1 MKTFSHFLL
10 IAPAVAITLVSCS
23 KEFEQTENETPIAK
37 SHIEFYAN
45 VSETDTKATLT
56 PNEDDSYFASAW
68 QDSDRICLAASS
80 EDGDFDEE
88 APATWNGS
96 AFEADFD
103 TPKPEEKS
111 KWQYTAVYPYS
122 EDGAIPFAS
131 PRRQIG
137 NEYNSAYD
145 IMYGAVE
152 YNSAYLGQDD
162 NGDPFVVPMKRL
174 TGIAYFHIT
183 SELDE
188 EVVSATLTVDS
199 GSIAAETITVIG
211 SAEGASIRTENE
223 VNQINLTL
231 YNASSSDLQLWFNV
245 LPGTYDGLTLE
256 IETTNHKTV
265 LRSNKSMTYTAG
277 KLNKVVK
284 SIAEVAWEDVSR
296 APKYVKITDMKDLE
310 DGDYLI
316 VCESQ
321 NVAFDGSLE
330 KLDADNNYIQVT
342 IKGNTIDFSEEL
354 KKSSFYISSCKDGGY
369 NILSSSILKY
379 ISRKA
384 SSNGLD
390 VTDDEQKNTIS
401 FKDDGDGDVN
411 IAGSGDA
418 RLQLYNTTNTKR
430 FRYYTTQQQPIQL
443 YKLVDS
449 RVPLKEPELR
459 ADGLRVEWDAIN
471 NADHYTV
478 TITSTNKEDIYEGV
492 NETCFDLAG
501 NYSEDGYYGVFVVA
515 EPSDT
520 ELYRS
525 SIPGSIEIKIGTPV
539 LAQPKLV
546 EGSKTDHSI
555 TVNWEAIDEGVDR
568 YVATIIDGLQYNDS
582 QGLDNEATSVTFT
595 GLEADTEYTITVQA
609 ISDDGKYVNSEASI
623 KVTTLEEGVIV
634 TVTDVL
640 NSAFT
645 GVTTNSYSQWTKTS
659 DSGAVYAG
667 YTATSSNAIQT
678 NNNDKGYGIVT
689 TKSGGRVTKISVDWD
704 TTTTDD
710 RTLNIYGKNSA
721 YEDTKDLYS
730 VEKQGDLLGT
740 ITKGKDTYLE
750 ISGNYSFIGL
760 CSAKNAI
767 YIKEIDIMWETTGST
782 TPGTGEGGD
791 GGGTTDPD
799 PDPDPDIDH
808 DLQTVTCV
816 MSDYFTS
823 NTDLI
828 STQTYDFGGFS
839 FTFTKKNGS
848 TSNYNASEKGIRFY
862 KDDIWDIDAGTKK
875 IVKIAFTLTDKN
887 NGPFVSD
894 DSGTYNPD
902 TNTWTSKSADG
913 ASTLR
918 LTASAQ
924 IRYKEF
930 TITYFE

>member
-103 TPKPEEKS
+103 APKPEVKS

-152 YNSAYLGQDD
+152 YNSAFLGQDD
-162 NGDPFVVPMKRL
+162 NEDPFVIPMKRL

-188 EVVSATLTVDS
+188 EVVLATLTVDS

-211 SAEGASIRTENE
+211 NEEGASIQPENK

-231 YNASSSDLQLWFNV
+231 DNASSSDLQLWFNV

-284 SIAEVAWEDVSR
+284 SIAKEAWEDVSR

-330 KLDADNNYIQVT
+330 KLDAVKNNIAVT
-342 IKGNTIDFSEEL
+342 IKSDDTIDYSEEL
-354 KKSSFYISSCKDGGY
+354 HKSSFYISSYSDGY
-369 NILSSSILKY
+369 SILSSSSTY
-379 ISRKA
+379 IHRSDD
-384 SSNGLD
+384 SNGLD
-390 VTDDEQKNTIS
+390 ENIAEQKNTIS
-401 FKDDGDGDVN
+401 FENGNVYIVGGPTGK
-411 IAGSGDA
+411 A
-418 RLQLYNTTNTKR
+418 RLQFNKSSDQMR
-430 FRYYTTQQQPIQL
+430 FRFFASEQQSIQL
-443 YKLVDS
+443 YKYVDS

-478 TITSTNKEDIYEGV
+478 TITSTNKEDTYEV
-492 NETCFDLAG
+492 NDTWFDLAG
-501 NYSEDGYYGVFVVA
+501 KYSADGYYGVFVVA

-539 LAQPKLV
+539 LAQPELV
-546 EGSKTDHSI
+546 ESSKTDNSI

-568 YVATIIDGLQYNDS
+568 YIATITDGLQYTAS
-582 QGLDNEATSVTFT
+582 QDLDNEATSVTFT
-595 GLEADTEYTITVQA
+595 GLEANTEYTITVQA

-623 KVTTLEEGVIV
+623 KVTTLEEGTII

-640 NSAFT
+640 NNAFT
-645 GVTTNSYSQWTKTS
+645 GIGTTTTYTDWGNKKSESDAIYKGQSAGQNGTIQLRTTNSNS
-659 DSGAVYAG
+659 
-667 YTATSSNAIQT
+667 
-678 NNNDKGYGIVT
+678 GIVT
-689 TKSGGRVTKISVDWD
+689 TASGGAVKKVVVSWHSSTSSSGN
-704 TTTTDD
+704 
-710 RTLNIYGKNSA
+710 RTLDVYGKNTA
-721 YEDTKDLYS
+721 YNEAADLY
-730 VEKQGDLLGT
+730 KTDTQGTKIGSITCGT
-740 ITKGKDTYLE
+740 ETEVVINGTYE
-750 ISGNYSFIGL
+750 YIGL
-760 CSAKNAI
+760 RS
-767 YIKEIDIMWETTGST
+767 
-782 TPGTGEGGD
+782 
-791 GGGTTDPD
+791 
-799 PDPDPDIDH
+799 
-808 DLQTVTCV
+808 
-816 MSDYFTS
+816 
-823 NTDLI
+823 
-828 STQTYDFGGFS
+828 
-839 FTFTKKNGS
+839 
-848 TSNYNASEKGIRFY
+848 
-862 KDDIWDIDAGTKK
+862 
-875 IVKIAFTLTDKN
+875 N
-887 NGPFVSD
+887 NGAMWL
-894 DSGTYNPD
+894 NEIQI
-902 TNTWTSKSADG
+902 TWEK
-913 ASTLR
+913 
-918 LTASAQ
+918 
-924 IRYKEF
+924 
-930 TITYFE
+930 

>member
-188 EVVSATLTVDS
+188 EVVSATLTVNS
-199 GSIAAETITVIG
+199 GNIAAKTITVIG
-211 SAEGASIRTENE
+211 NEEGASIRTENE

-284 SIAEVAWEDVSR
+284 SIAEEAWEDVSR
-296 APKYVKITDMKDLE
+296 APKYVKITEMKDLE

-330 KLDADNNYIQVT
+330 KLDAVRNYVSVV
-342 IKGNTIDFSEEL
+342 IKGDDTIDYSEEL
-354 KKSSFYISSCKDGGY
+354 HKSSFCISSYSDGY
-369 NILSSSILKY
+369 SILSSSSTY
-379 ISRKA
+379 IHRSA
-384 SSNGLD
+384 DSNGLD
-390 VTDDEQKNTIS
+390 ENIAEQKNTIS
-401 FKDDGDGDVN
+401 FENGNVN
-411 IAGSGDA
+411 IVGGPTGKA
-418 RLQLYNTTNTKR
+418 RLQFNKASDQMR
-430 FRYYTTQQQPIQL
+430 FRFFASSEQQSIQL
-443 YKLVDS
+443 YKYVDS

-478 TITSTNKEDIYEGV
+478 TITSTNKEDTYEV
-492 NETCFDLAG
+492 NDTWFDLAG
-501 NYSEDGYYGVFVVA
+501 KYSADGYYGVFVVA

-520 ELYRS
+520 ELYQP

-539 LAQPKLV
+539 LAQPELV
-546 EGSKTDHSI
+546 EGSKTDNSI

-568 YVATIIDGLQYNDS
+568 YIATITDGLQYTAS
-582 QGLDNEATSVTFT
+582 QDLDNEATSVAFT
-595 GLEADTEYTITVQA
+595 GLEANTEYTITVQA

-623 KVTTLEEGVIV
+623 KVTTLEEGTII

-640 NSAFT
+640 NNAFT
-645 GVTTNSYSQWTKTS
+645 GVTGTSYINWDNTGS
-659 DSGAVYAG
+659 SGAAYAG
-667 YTATSSNAIQT
+667 HSAGGNQSIQLRSSVT
-678 NNNDKGYGIVT
+678 NNTTYKNTYSGVVT
-689 TKSGGRVTKISVDWD
+689 MASGGTVKKIVVTWNSETANGRKLD
-704 TTTTDD
+704 
-710 RTLNIYGKNSA
+710 IYGKNETYSSPN
-721 YEDTKDLYS
+721 DLYDTNN
-730 VEKQGDLLGT
+730 QGTQLGSIVYNT
-740 ITKGKDTYLE
+740 GTSTGELVIE
-750 ISGNYSFIGL
+750 GNYTHIGFRSNS
-760 CSAKNAI
+760 SALYLDEVQI
-767 YIKEIDIMWETTGST
+767 TWE
-782 TPGTGEGGD
+782 
-791 GGGTTDPD
+791 
-799 PDPDPDIDH
+799 
-808 DLQTVTCV
+808 
-816 MSDYFTS
+816 
-823 NTDLI
+823 
-828 STQTYDFGGFS
+828 
-839 FTFTKKNGS
+839 K
-848 TSNYNASEKGIRFY
+848 
-862 KDDIWDIDAGTKK
+862 
-875 IVKIAFTLTDKN
+875 
-887 NGPFVSD
+887 
-894 DSGTYNPD
+894 
-902 TNTWTSKSADG
+902 
-913 ASTLR
+913 
-918 LTASAQ
+918 
-924 IRYKEF
+924 
-930 TITYFE
+930 